1 MLMRNLLIIL
11 GIIVMAN
18 LSTPVLAGETALYR
32 LSNGLTVLIQPDQRF
47 PLVSMRLY
55 VHAGSA
61 YEAPNRAGIS
71 HLLEHMVFLG
81 TEKRG
86 PGESAKEIESLGGY
100 MNAATSFDY
109 TSYIVDL
116 PSEHWR
122 VGLDVLKDMAF
133 NARID
138 EEALEAEKKVILSEL
153 KRNEDN
159 PSRLLFNK
167 LQGAALAGTFYEHPI
182 IGYAAVIDSISRQ
195 DILDYIADFYQPQSM
210 LLVVAGQV
218 RPEDLRPEI
227 ERVYGGLANRK
238 GHTIPASINPLDL
251 PANGPNIIVQAGPW
265 NKIYL
270 GLAVP
275 TFGERDARSVPL
287 DVLSGLIGGGKTSYL
302 YRKYKY
308 QMRLV
313 DSIFLGNYSFER
325 IGLFYFSI
333 VLDADKFQDFWD
345 EFTKDLAGMDQL
357 HFSQEEL
364 DRVKLNLE
372 DDLFRAKETLAGFAD
387 KLGHF
392 TFFGQPGIAE
402 DNYLRQLRQVSLE
415 DLQNLPDTLA
425 LPRLSMVLLMPQAV
439 QDISEDKLKS
449 VLTANWPA
457 TKAAAAIETG
467 GNASKEEVLN
477 LGQGRTLILRP
488 DKTMPY
494 IAGSFMFSGG
504 DALLETGNQGLPALA
519 AATLTRG
526 SAGKGATELEDFLA
540 DRAASLTAAA
550 GRQSFSISFTCPA
563 HFNRDLFGLLKDTL
577 LVPNFQMEELER
589 SRQNLIASIKSSEDQ
604 PLGLAFRRLFPF
616 LYGNHPYGFMQLG
629 TPENLQSFTLDQL
642 KLFWDKQ
649 KTLPWTLSV
658 CGDFERGEIIALA
671 QDLPIPSREAIN
683 LAPPGLTGEKNLT
696 LKLPERQQSHLLLAF
711 PTAPM
716 GDADAPGLQLLQA
729 ALSGMS
735 GLLFTELRERQ
746 SLGYSVTAI
755 PWNAQKAGLLIFYIG
770 TEPDKTDQAREGFA
784 NIVAELREKDLS
796 VKILER
802 AKNTLLGDYY
812 RSMQSLGARSSESA
826 TLFTLGLP
834 LDASQRQ
841 IEAARALAPE
851 DIRRLAR
858 KYLDLDQ
865 AYWIEVRP

>member
-1 MLMRNLLIIL
+1 MRNLLIIL

-18 LSTPVLAGETALYR
+18 LSTPALAGETALYK
-32 LSNGLTVLIQPDQRF
+32 LSNGLTILIQPDQRF

-61 YEAPNRAGIS
+61 YETPNRAGIS

-86 PGESAKEIESLGGY
+86 PGESAREIEGLGGY

-109 TSYIVDL
+109 TAYIVDL
-116 PSEHWR
+116 PAEHWR
-122 VGLDVLKDMAF
+122 TGLDVLKDMAF
-133 NARID
+133 HARID
-138 EEALEAEKKVILSEL
+138 EEALETEKKVVIAEL

-159 PSRLLFNK
+159 PSRRLFNK
-167 LQGAALAGTFYEHPI
+167 LQGAALTGTFYEHPI
-182 IGYAAVIDSISRQ
+182 IGYEEVIDSISRQ
-195 DILDYIADFYQPQSM
+195 DIHDYIADFYQPQSM
-210 LLVVAGQV
+210 LLVVTGHV
-218 RPEDLRPEI
+218 CPEDLRPEI
-227 ERVYGGLANRK
+227 ERVYGGLINRK
-238 GHTIPASINPLDL
+238 GYTFPALINPLDL
-251 PANGPNIIVQAGPW
+251 PENGPNIIIQAGPW

-325 IGLFYFSI
+325 IGLLYFSI
-333 VLDADKFQDFWD
+333 VLDVDKFRDFWD
-345 EFTKDLAGMDQL
+345 EFTKDLAIMDQL

-372 DDLFRAKETLAGFAD
+372 DDLFRARETLAGFTD

-402 DNYLRQLRQVSLE
+402 DNYLRQLRQTRLE
-415 DLQNLPDTLA
+415 DLRGLLDTLA
-425 LPRLSMVLLMPQAV
+425 LPRLSLVLLMPQAA

-457 TKAAAAIETG
+457 TKIAVSDETNKG
-467 GNASKEEVLN
+467 ALKEEVLN
-477 LGQGRTLILRP
+477 LDQGRTLILRP

-494 IAGSFMFSGG
+494 IAGNLMFSGG
-504 DALLETGNQGLPALA
+504 DALLEADTQGLAALT
-519 AATLTRG
+519 AATLTKG

-550 GRQSFSISFTCPA
+550 GRQNFSISFTCPA
-563 HFNRDLFGLLKDTL
+563 HFNRDLFGLLKDTVL
-577 LVPNFQMEELER
+577 APSFQAEELER

-616 LYGNHPYGFMQLG
+616 LYGSHPYGFMQLG
-629 TPENLQSFTLDQL
+629 TPESLQGFTIDQL
-642 KLFWDKQ
+642 KAFWDKQ
-649 KTLPWTLSV
+649 KTRPWTLSV
-658 CGDFERGEIIALA
+658 CGDFEREEVIAAAQELPLPSFGTIKLA
-671 QDLPIPSREAIN
+671 S
-683 LAPPGLTGEKNLT
+683 PGLAVEKKLT
-696 LKLPERQQSHLLLAF
+696 LKLPERQQSHLLLTF

-729 ALSGMS
+729 TLSGMS

-770 TEPDKTDQAREGFA
+770 TEPEKAEQAKEGFA
-784 NIVAELREKDLS
+784 NIVAELHEKDLS
-796 VKILER
+796 VEILER
-802 AKNTLLGDYY
+802 AKNTLLGEYY
-812 RSMQSLGARSSESA
+812 RGMQSFGARSSESA

-834 LDASQRQ
+834 LDAVQKQ
-841 IEAARALAPE
+841 IEATRALTSE
-851 DIRRLAR
+851 DLRRLAR